1 MKEKKI
7 QYKQPK
13 KIVKK
18 NKAKTK
24 IFLYFLANQ
33 IKNYFQGKRS
43 GPKGIK

>member
-1 MKEKKI
+1 MKEKKFNKSN
-7 QYKQPK
+7 QK
-13 KIVKK
+13 KSLKK

-33 IKNYFQGKRS
+33 IKNYFQGKIS